1 MFEMIHG
8 SAWSRMT
15 GIKISEKS
23 SQDHFKKQVQ
33 ESLAPW
39 KQKNKEMTDGS
50 RLLYRIVLKWNKK
63 KKWDTFILQLK
74 TAN

>member
-1 MFEMIHG
+1 MGQHEVEWLVLKFVKKAAKTTLKTSPRKSG
-8 SAWSRMT
+8 SLET
-15 GIKISEKS
+15 
-23 SQDHFKKQVQ
+23 
-33 ESLAPW
+33 
-39 KQKNKEMTDGS
+39 KNKEMTDGS